1 MLLFFSP
8 PLRNPLTVERMKS
21 HNQDPRESIHGK
33 GGVSLEDHVVTRFN
47 INFFFH
53 RLFGLQMK
61 KYSHYSKPTEAPTD
75 LHTIQYFNVFYY
87 FPCNHFRTT
96 LLTSG
101 ETPLPLPS
109 SSFAG
114 NPLVCFFA
122 WILERT
128 AGEEYAASIRS
139 VASSSRRGMWTFEGV
154 GVFEGEEGSVGF
166 WSNRRTH
173 WSDKGNERLSD

>member
-1 MLLFFSP
+1 MLFFFLSS

-47 INFFFH
+47 FFFR
-53 RLFGLQMK
+53 RLFGCRWK
-61 KYSHYSKPTEAPTD
+61 SI
-75 LHTIQYFNVFYY
+75 HTIASPRRHRQIFIQYFNVFYY

-173 WSDKGNERLSD
+173 WGDKGNERLSD

>member
-1 MLLFFSP
+1 MLCSFFFSS

-21 HNQDPRESIHGK
+21 YNQDPRESIHGK
-33 GGVSLEDHVVTRFN
+33 GGVSLDHDHVVIRF
-47 INFFFH
+47 NFFFR

-61 KYSHYSKPTEAPTD
+61 IYSHYSKPTEAPTD
-75 LHTIQYFNVFYY
+75 LHTIQYFNAFYY
-87 FPCNHFRTT
+87 SPCNHFRTT

-139 VASSSRRGMWTFEGV
+139 VASSSRREM
-154 GVFEGEEGSVGF
+154 
-166 WSNRRTH
+166 
-173 WSDKGNERLSD
+173 